1 MRVIGLTGSSGSG
14 KSAVAS
20 ILKASGLPV
29 IDADAVY
36 HELLQRGGACTDE
49 LVSAFGKSILD
60 KNGLVDRRALSLAVF
75 GKPETSELLHTLN
88 DITHKYVMSEI
99 EKTLQALEL
108 DGTRYAVLD
117 APLLFEANAHRL
129 CDLVIGVVAKE
140 ETRKARIIRRDGLS
154 EEAAQRRLAAQKSDA
169 FYRERCDHILE
180 NDTDEAELRENLFAK
195 LREIGVDLI

>member
-1 MRVIGLTGSSGSG
+1 MKVIGLTGSSGSG
-14 KSAVAS
+14 KTLVAS

-36 HELLQRGGACTDE
+36 HELLQKGGACTDE
-49 LVSAFGKSILD
+49 LAKAFGEQILD

-75 GKPETSELLHTLN
+75 GKPETEALLHTLN
-88 DITHKYVMSEI
+88 NITHKYVMSEI
-99 EKTLQALEL
+99 EKTLQALACG
-108 DGTRYAVLD
+108 GTRCAVLD

-140 ETRKARIIRRDGLS
+140 AIRKARIIKRDGLS
-154 EEAAQRRLAAQKSDA
+154 EEAATSRLAAQKSDA

-180 NDTDEAELRENLFAK
+180 NDTDEAALRENLFALLQK
-195 LREIGVDLI
+195 IGVELF